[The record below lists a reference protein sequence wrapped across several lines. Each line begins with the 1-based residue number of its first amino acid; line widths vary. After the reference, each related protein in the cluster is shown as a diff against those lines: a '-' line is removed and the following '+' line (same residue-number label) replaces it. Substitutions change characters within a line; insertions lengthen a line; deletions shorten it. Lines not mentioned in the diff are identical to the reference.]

1 MWRWYLVDR
10 EAPPEVKQFLRS
22 YYMRYSGPAGL
33 TEQDDMENWNYA
45 TNASRGVV
53 ARRYPYNY
61 KAGMGPPRRHPL
73 VPGSTDG
80 ALTERNARALYNRW
94 ADYMDATTWSDLR
107 GLRSE

>member
-1 MWRWYLVDR
+1 
-10 EAPPEVKQFLRS
+10 
-22 YYMRYSGPAGL
+22 
-33 TEQDDMENWNYA
+33 MENWNYA
-45 TNASRGVV
+45 TNASRGAV

-80 ALTERNARALYNRW
+80 AFTERNARALYNRW
-94 ADYMDATTWSDLR
+94 ADYMDATSWSDLR